1 MRIANRH
8 STSDDAT
15 CAPHFPCRGGVTTR
29 AAVKLMTEAPHA
41 AADDASEVPPLS
53 PAPTPV
59 RNVACTLISVAI
71 VVLLLQPMQSG
82 LSPFVLG
89 GLLFYALDPAV
100 DRLQKIRVPRALG
113 AAAMLLIVV
122 AGAATPLVHAAPRRP
137 SSRRSQRAI

>member
-1 MRIANRH
+1 
-8 STSDDAT
+8 
-15 CAPHFPCRGGVTTR
+15 
-29 AAVKLMTEAPHA
+29 MTEASYP
-41 AADDASEVPPLS
+41 AADDATEVPPLS

-71 VVLLLQPMQSG
+71 VVLLLQPMQSV

-89 GLLFYALDPAV
+89 GLLLYALDPAV